1 MPKYRKKPVVVE
13 AVRWTGSNLEEI
25 RNFVGSDLIE
35 EYVELF
41 DIKRTL
47 KEMLVDIAI
56 DTLEGTM
63 RVDYGDYIIKGVQGE
78 FYPCKPDIFEQTY
91 EEVIEDGYL
100 D

>member
-13 AVRWTGSNLEEI
+13 AIQWTGSNLEEI

-35 EYVELF
+35 EYVEFF

-47 KEMLVDIAI
+47 NKMLVDIAI

-91 EEVIEDGYL
+91 EEVIEDGNL